1 MRTAEITLV
10 AAQCYYHL
18 GEADKSLKSI
28 NELRAHRINDYTDLT
43 KETLPSLSGTELIK
57 KDAEGHELTL
67 LMGLILKERR
77 KELFLEGDRFFELK
91 RNGSPEYWVAF
102 DGLKYM
108 IKKYMYTLP
117 IPAHDILL
125 VDGLIQNEG
134 YTDISN

>member
-1 MRTAEITLV
+1 
-10 AAQCYYHL
+10 
-18 GEADKSLKSI
+18 
-28 NELRAHRINDYTDLT
+28 
-43 KETLPSLSGTELIK
+43 
-57 KDAEGHELTL
+57 
-67 LMGLILKERR
+67 MGLILKERR